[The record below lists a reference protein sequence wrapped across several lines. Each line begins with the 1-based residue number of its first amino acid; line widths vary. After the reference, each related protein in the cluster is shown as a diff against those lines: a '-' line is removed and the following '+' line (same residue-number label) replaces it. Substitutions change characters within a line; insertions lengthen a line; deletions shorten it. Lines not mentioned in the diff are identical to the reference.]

1 MASGI
6 WLAACNAGPPH
17 QHQPDPQARSPEH
30 TDRLLPPTTYW
41 TGLLFKGAKIGFSR
55 FAIAPRDNG
64 GYEIRT
70 ETTMRFRFLTVD
82 KSIAVRA
89 VDLVAPDLA
98 LRRFHYRYELDGSR
112 LELRGTVREGQLE
125 VEITNA
131 GVASHQS
138 HPLRDKLYPT
148 SVATLYPMVHGI
160 EPGREFA
167 YSVYDGETRSISQLR
182 QTIVGFEFGD
192 RFDGSALRLETWLHG
207 QRTTTWLDTGDTP
220 RAGPVLETTL
230 GGALVAR
237 REEPDTARAY
247 LASAAVDAR
256 EDLSDFSNVRTHGGV
271 PSPRRT
277 ATLVARFSGF
287 GDFAVPSDERQQ
299 CHAVAEQVHCTI
311 DASAAPALPPGGDPG
326 RYLEA
331 TLSVPSADPRIRAL
345 AVEITR
351 DRASD
356 ESRVEAL
363 LAWIQTHVEQQAVD
377 VFSALDVLN
386 TRKAEC
392 QGNSYLYA
400 AFARSLGIPTRVVNG
415 LVYSEPHAGFLYH
428 TWSESLIRNRWRAID
443 PTFGQLTADATH
455 IKLVEGES
463 LADLTPILAIMGRLE
478 ANIDSAQ

>member
-1 MASGI
+1 MNGWVETVDIRRAGLRALGLCVASGI

-256 EDLSDFSNVRTHGGV
+256 GRPLRLQQRPH
-271 PSPRRT
+271 PRRR
-277 ATLVARFSGF
+277 A
-287 GDFAVPSDERQQ
+287 
-299 CHAVAEQVHCTI
+299 I
-311 DASAAPALPPGGDPG
+311 SAPDRDPG
-326 RYLEA
+326 SPILGLRRLCGALGREA
-331 TLSVPSADPRIRAL
+331 TMPRSRGAGALHHRRKRSAR
-345 AVEITR
+345 T
-351 DRASD
+351 AS
-356 ESRVEAL
+356 R
-363 LAWIQTHVEQQAVD
+363 
-377 VFSALDVLN
+377 
-386 TRKAEC
+386 R
-392 QGNSYLYA
+392 
-400 AFARSLGIPTRVVNG
+400 
-415 LVYSEPHAGFLYH
+415 
-428 TWSESLIRNRWRAID
+428 
-443 PTFGQLTADATH
+443 
-455 IKLVEGES
+455 
-463 LADLTPILAIMGRLE
+463 RLRTLP
-478 ANIDSAQ
+478 

>member
-1 MASGI
+1 
-6 WLAACNAGPPH
+6 
-17 QHQPDPQARSPEH
+17 
-30 TDRLLPPTTYW
+30 
-41 TGLLFKGAKIGFSR
+41 
-55 FAIAPRDNG
+55 
-64 GYEIRT
+64 
-70 ETTMRFRFLTVD
+70 MRFRFLTVD

-277 ATLVARFSGF
+277 ATLVARFSASETLRCPRTRGNN
-287 GDFAVPSDERQQ
+287 ATQSRSRCTAPSTQAQRP
-299 CHAVAEQVHCTI
+299 HCLP
-311 DASAAPALPPGGDPG
+311 AATPD
-326 RYLEA
+326 A
-331 TLSVPSADPRIRAL
+331 TLKRPYRCRAPTPEFGRSPSKSPGI
-345 AVEITR
+345 
-351 DRASD
+351 
-356 ESRVEAL
+356 
-363 LAWIQTHVEQQAVD
+363 
-377 VFSALDVLN
+377 
-386 TRKAEC
+386 
-392 QGNSYLYA
+392 
-400 AFARSLGIPTRVVNG
+400 ARPTRVG
-415 LVYSEPHAGFLYH
+415 
-428 TWSESLIRNRWRAID
+428 
-443 PTFGQLTADATH
+443 
-455 IKLVEGES
+455 
-463 LADLTPILAIMGRLE
+463 
-478 ANIDSAQ
+478 